1 MERIWA
7 SRTEKLER
15 RLRRAVGGEQRA
27 RDQMALLCEEKDRRI
42 AVLERQVDTLDA
54 GESTLMRTIDALE
67 QLERT
72 FSRHFVSVVEPRH
85 HGGRRAGQP
94 ISHHRHHHV

>member
-15 RLRRAVGGEQRA
+15 RLRRAVEGEQRA

-85 HGGRRAGQP
+85 HGGQP